1 MIYAL
6 CIFVGMHFD
15 ADNLL
20 SRQKGI
26 VNGQKTFDC
35 QSHCAIDTSHQPDLG
50 NGDNIGQGRGSGQ
63 LIIRRPKFRQG
74 K

>member
-50 NGDNIGQGRGSGQ
+50 NGDNIG
-63 LIIRRPKFRQG
+63 
-74 K
+74 